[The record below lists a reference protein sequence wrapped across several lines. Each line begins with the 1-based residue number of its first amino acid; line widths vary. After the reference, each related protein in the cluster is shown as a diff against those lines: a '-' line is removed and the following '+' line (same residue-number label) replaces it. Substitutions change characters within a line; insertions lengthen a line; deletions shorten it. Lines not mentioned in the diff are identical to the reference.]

1 MKTKSAI
8 RFILRAAAMSMGAI
22 WLLSSSAM
30 GQVST
35 NVTVKVGTPILY
47 AQNAATATM
56 PTTGL
61 GLGTSV
67 YAGQWANS
75 GLPGLIAGS
84 GTQMVRYP
92 GGSYSDIYNW
102 SLGTA
107 NEGGYVAPNSSIGT
121 YFKVLDQSGTQGIIT
136 VNYGSNTT
144 ATMGAPPQEAAAEV
158 AYANSNASI
167 YGTASDVTLGSD
179 AAGVNWQTAGFW
191 AKLRASTPAQ
201 YQAWA
206 IVCRGLQSRLLVSRH
221 QSSNAGKHKLLGD
234 WQRNRR
240 QWIQRRSVGI

>member
-1 MKTKSAI
+1 MEPLARYRVPNGSSGMSSHFPPQLTNILVNWTTTAGLMRTFSTN

-107 NEGGYVAPNSSIGT
+107 NEGGYVAPNSSMGT
-121 YFKVLDQSGTQGIIT
+121 YFKVLDQSGAQGIIT

-144 ATMGAPPQEAAAEV
+144 ATMGPRHRRPPLKSRMRIQ
-158 AYANSNASI
+158 
-167 YGTASDVTLGSD
+167 
-179 AAGVNWQTAGFW
+179 
-191 AKLRASTPAQ
+191 TPAFM
-201 YQAWA
+201 ALPA
-206 IVCRGLQSRLLVSRH
+206 M
-221 QSSNAGKHKLLGD
+221 
-234 WQRNRR
+234 
-240 QWIQRRSVGI
+240 